1 MTLAWVGLGFAL
13 LLHRQRLGETRLAAL
28 WILLLAA
35 LVAKLLLLDLPDWKP
50 ALTPLRYGVPCTA
63 GWTLVRLLDFSL
75 VAAFT
80 LASFRL
86 LSPTPSL
93 RKIGLAAGWFTLAW
107 TLAYLTLE
115 VATALHRFLPAFRD
129 GGVSL
134 LWILFGLGLLT
145 GGLFRR
151 AASLRLAGLAL
162 FAAATGKIFLMDLAR
177 LPPLYRVIAFLAM
190 GLALLL
196 ASSLYLKHKDRVRPP
211 S

>member
-1 MTLAWVGLGFAL
+1 M
-13 LLHRQRLGETRLAAL
+13 
-28 WILLLAA
+28 
-35 LVAKLLLLDLPDWKP
+35 
-50 ALTPLRYGVPCTA
+50 
-63 GWTLVRLLDFSL
+63 
-75 VAAFT
+75 
-80 LASFRL
+80 
-86 LSPTPSL
+86 